1 MKRVNSATKVGS
13 GGGDA
18 GDLQQS
24 QFLQRWAWPGWQWIL
39 PALQTGKYRQ
49 AKLNVKTMAREPH
62 KCVIAEQ
69 LLFTYS
75 IHQVDQPA
83 VRLLQDMIM

>member
-1 MKRVNSATKVGS
+1 
-13 GGGDA
+13 
-18 GDLQQS
+18 
-24 QFLQRWAWPGWQWIL
+24 
-39 PALQTGKYRQ
+39 
-49 AKLNVKTMAREPH
+49 MAREPH